1 VREDQQQYT
10 GGIDPDPDSDPDTD
24 GNQEQADRQQRSP
37 TKEFIVKVRKAVFPV
52 AGLGTRF
59 LPATK
64 AMPKEMLPVVDKPLI
79 QYAVEEALSAGIR
92 EIIFVTGRSKQAIE
106 DHFDHFCELE
116 QTLMARSKN
125 ALLEEINLLIPESGT
140 FIYTRQNEPLGLGH
154 AIWCARHIVGNEP
167 FAVLLA
173 DDLVKSGTPVLA
185 QMIARFEELQAS
197 IVCVEEVDP
206 AATGSYGILDADPP
220 VDRLTRVRGLIE
232 KPDPKEAPSNLA
244 IIGRYILTPEIFPI
258 LQRKETGTGGEIQIT
273 DAMAK
278 LLEQQPIYGFRY
290 EGTRYD
296 CGTKAGFQMANL
308 SFAFDRPD
316 LRDALRPFIQELLKR

>member
-1 VREDQQQYT
+1 MQ
-10 GGIDPDPDSDPDTD
+10 I
-24 GNQEQADRQQRSP
+24 
-37 TKEFIVKVRKAVFPV
+37 RKAVFPV

-116 QTLMARSKN
+116 HTLMARSKD
-125 ALLEEINLLIPESGT
+125 ALLKEITLLVPESGT

-154 AIWCARHIVGNEP
+154 AIWCARNIVGNEP

-173 DDLVKSGTPVLA
+173 DDLIKSDQPVLA
-185 QMIARFEELQAS
+185 QMIERFERLQSS

-206 AATGSYGILDADPP
+206 KATASYGILDADAPK
-220 VDRLTRVRGLIE
+220 DRLTKIRGLVE
-232 KPDPKEAPSNLA
+232 KPSPAEAPSNLA
-244 IIGRYILTPEIFPI
+244 IIGRYILTPEVFSI
-258 LQRKETGTGGEIQIT
+258 LELKETGTGGEIQIT

-278 LLEQQPIYGFRY
+278 LLEEQPIYGYRY
-290 EGTRYD
+290 VGTRFD
-296 CGTKAGFQMANL
+296 CGTKVGFQMANL
-308 SFAFDRPD
+308 SYAFDRPE
-316 LRDALRPFIQELLKR
+316 LRDQLIPFVGELLKACGKNKY

>member
-1 VREDQQQYT
+1 MQ
-10 GGIDPDPDSDPDTD
+10 
-24 GNQEQADRQQRSP
+24 
-37 TKEFIVKVRKAVFPV
+37 VRKAVFPV

-125 ALLEEINLLIPESGT
+125 ALLKEINHLVPESGT

-173 DDLVKSGTPVLA
+173 DDLIKSEKPVLA
-185 QMIARFEELQAS
+185 QMIDCYNDLQSS

-206 AATGSYGILDADPP
+206 QRTASYGILNADPP
-220 VDRLTRVRGLIE
+220 LNRLTRIRGLVE
-232 KPDPKEAPSNLA
+232 KPKPADAPSNLA
-244 IIGRYILTPEIFPI
+244 IIGRYILNPEIFSI
-258 LQRKETGTGGEIQIT
+258 LELKETGAGGEIQIT
-273 DAMAK
+273 DAMAR
-278 LLEQQPIYGFRY
+278 LLKDQDIYGYRY
-290 EGTRYD
+290 EGTRFD
-296 CGTKAGFQMANL
+296 CGTKVGFQMANL
-308 SFAFDRPD
+308 SFAFDREE
-316 LRDALRPFIQELLKR
+316 LRSELLPFVQDILNTSGKAN